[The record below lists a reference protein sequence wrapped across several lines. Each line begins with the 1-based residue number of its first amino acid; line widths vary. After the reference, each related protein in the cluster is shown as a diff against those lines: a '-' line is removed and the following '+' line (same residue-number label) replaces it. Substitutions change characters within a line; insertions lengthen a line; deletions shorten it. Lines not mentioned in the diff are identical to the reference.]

1 MNWLSE
7 YNSKFQV
14 KMLRRTWDIWKWM
27 EFRSITQNFKSK
39 CWVEPEIFEILQ
51 LTVEKIG
58 FYTIFSKR
66 SYSKW
71 RTYFLIVLNC
81 MCVFIYPTY
90 SFCTKCELK
99 YISPHAYRTL
109 LISFILFVHVSTSW
123 FVFTNCNRRLKL
135 FSNLAPACNTYTIN
149 KRIYWPINWLVTVVS
164 NSSICYAAFCWYKY
178 RPEYSTL

>member
-1 MNWLSE
+1 MIILYRFNHFWSITWVKLKMNGVSE

-14 KMLRRTWDIWKWM
+14 KMLSRTWDIWNSLTHCWTN
-27 EFRSITQNFKSK
+27 RILHNFL
-39 CWVEPEIFEILQ
+39 EAFIFKMTHVLFNCTKLYVCLYI
-51 LTVEKIG
+51 
-58 FYTIFSKR
+58 
-66 SYSKW
+66 SY
-71 RTYFLIVLNC
+71 
-81 MCVFIYPTY
+81 IYIY
-90 SFCTKCELK
+90 SCYTKCELK
-99 YISPHAYRTL
+99 YISSHAYRTL